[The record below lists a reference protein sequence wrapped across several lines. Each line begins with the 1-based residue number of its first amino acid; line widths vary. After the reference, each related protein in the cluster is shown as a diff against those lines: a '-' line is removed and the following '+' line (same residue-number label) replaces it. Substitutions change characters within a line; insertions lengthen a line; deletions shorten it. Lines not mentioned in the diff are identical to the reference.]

1 MLIMTECFMLDLIL
15 IEVHLFHM
23 WHQNYTIKN
32 SYLPEF
38 IVMNIILSLLQ

>member
-1 MLIMTECFMLDLIL
+1 MLIVTECFMLDLIL

-23 WHQNYTIKN
+23 WHQNYT

-38 IVMNIILSLLQ
+38 IIMDIILSLLQ